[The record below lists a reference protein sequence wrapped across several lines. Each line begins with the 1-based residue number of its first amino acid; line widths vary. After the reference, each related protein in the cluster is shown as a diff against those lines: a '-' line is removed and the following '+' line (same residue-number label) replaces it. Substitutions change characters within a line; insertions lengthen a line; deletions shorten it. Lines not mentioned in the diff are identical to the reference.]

1 MIHIAIDNKSTEAK
15 ALVNYLK
22 IISKTKKFIGFVSDK
37 ETEEALD
44 MALLNK
50 MKKAKS
56 SGLADKN
63 DVLNHLAQFK

>member
-1 MIHIAIDNKSTEAK
+1 MIHIAIDNKSIEAK

-22 IISKTKKFIGFVSDK
+22 SISKTKKFIDFVSDK

-44 MALLNK
+44 IALLNK

-56 SGLADKN
+56 NGLAKKN
-63 DVLNHLAQFK
+63 EVMNYLAQFK